1 MIGRRA
7 LLQLGLAAG
16 GAAAF
21 GTAAPRAARAQSDGV
36 PVPETV
42 LEDLRRMQAD
52 QALEGVQLRV
62 WTTETGVDRLAVI
75 RYLLDVQ
82 ATLAG
87 QPAVV
92 FEPIRESDLSGLVH
106 RARVP
111 GSRIPMPHV
120 INTGADGL
128 MALDTMGV
136 LDHDQT
142 AAVLHAL
149 DPDRFLPGALA
160 ALRRADG
167 TLAGVP
173 FHGWPQ
179 MIWTRRDWLRRD
191 LDMDPPRT
199 VDALRRA
206 AHGLHDP
213 EHGRRGVILGTAG
226 DFYTQQCFLMIARA
240 FGAAIFAPS
249 ASPEQTEPVLALDSR
264 AMIAALEAYADLAR
278 AAGPG
283 RLTWRAR
290 DYYMQGRAG
299 MLFYSTFLMDDLTV
313 PSVAADSLT
322 GAHFDDLTGTAFDP
336 RLVQETVPVGT
347 LTRDSKADAQRFLG
361 AFSSIN
367 GLGLTGTGT
376 DAEQAAARRLVRF
389 LFRPDAYVA
398 WLHMAPGGMIP
409 VVRGVL
415 EQDAFMRD
423 RLGVFKTFGRATIR
437 RFGEA
442 LMVPSTFST
451 VGFGATAHADP
462 RAALLY
468 ADGLVGRMV
477 VRVVEG
483 SATPLQAALNA
494 QREALALLRT
504 QDRPYAGP

>member
-1 MIGRRA
+1 MMVGRRA
-7 LLQLGLAAG
+7 LLRLGLAG
-16 GAAAF
+16 GAAVLATRS
-21 GTAAPRAARAQSDGV
+21 GRAQETLDAGA
-36 PVPETV
+36 PVPGAV

-52 QALEGVQLRV
+52 PDLDGVQLRL
-62 WTTETGVDRLAVI
+62 WTTESGTDRLAVI

-82 ATLAG
+82 ATLAH
-87 QPAVV
+87 QPQVV
-92 FEPIRESDLSGLVH
+92 FETIRESDLAGLMR
-106 RARVP
+106 RARDP
-111 GSRIPMPHV
+111 DSRVPMPHV
-120 INTGADGL
+120 VNTGADGL
-128 MALDTMGV
+128 MALDAMGLLDRGQAADV
-136 LDHDQT
+136 LDGLDR
-142 AAVLHAL
+142 AA
-149 DPDRFLPGALA
+149 FLPGALA

-179 MIWTRRDWLRRD
+179 MIWMRRDWLRRD
-191 LDMDPPRT
+191 LDMEPPRT

-213 EHGRRGVILGTAG
+213 ETGRRGVILGTAG
-226 DFYTQQCFLMIARA
+226 DFYTQQCFMMVARA

-249 ASPEQTEPVLALDSR
+249 ASPEQAEPVLALDTR

-290 DYYMQGRAG
+290 DYYLQGRAG
-299 MLFYSTFLMDDLTV
+299 MLFYSTFLMDDLVV
-313 PSVAADSLT
+313 PGVAADSLT
-322 GAHFDDLTGTAFDP
+322 GRFFDDLEGATFDP
-336 RLVQETVPVGT
+336 RLVRETEPVGT
-347 LTRDSKADAQRFLG
+347 LTVDGPAVPRDAIG

-367 GLGLTGTGT
+367 GIGLTGTGAQ
-376 DAEQAAARRLVRF
+376 AEQAAARALVRF

-415 EQDAFMRD
+415 ERDAFMRD
-423 RLGVFKTFGRATIR
+423 RLGVFQTFGRAAIR

-442 LMVPSTFST
+442 LTVPSTFST
-451 VGFGATAHADP
+451 VGFGAAAHADP

-468 ADGLVGRMV
+468 TDGVVGRMV
-477 VRVVEG
+477 VRVLEG
-483 SATPLQAALNA
+483 AATPLQSALTA
-494 QREALALLRT
+494 QGEALDLLRT
-504 QDRPYAGP
+504 RAGR